1 MNGSD
6 LPGSL
11 QRLSW
16 ESPAEPSPASVAE
29 RLRAEGVDPY
39 SWSNAPGDRYAPHTH
54 AYTKLLMC
62 AAGSITFLVGE
73 GEDRVELRPGEGF
86 VLPPN
91 TAHAALVGPEGCTCL
106 EGHRV
111 NAR

>member
-1 MNGSD
+1 MKHR
-6 LPGSL
+6 
-11 QRLSW
+11 RLEW
-16 ESPAEPSPASVAE
+16 ETSAEPSTSAVAE

-73 GEDRVELRPGEGF
+73 GDEAVELTPGQGF
-86 VLPPN
+86 VLPPG
-91 TAHAALVGPEGCTCL
+91 TRHAAVVGPEGCTCL
-106 EGHRV
+106 EGHR
-111 NAR
+111 